1 MNKLVPIGG
10 CVLVELTES
19 FKYVAT
25 PEKQYSTKTSGI
37 VIDVDNNISPKM
49 AGKTTSSYLIGKK
62 VYFEE
67 YKDGTQ
73 IEKDDKTY
81 AFIKL
86 DDIRGYEDVE
96 A

>member
-37 VIDVDNNISPKM
+37 VLSVAEKE
-49 AGKTTSSYLIGKK
+49 KEEQHLIGKK